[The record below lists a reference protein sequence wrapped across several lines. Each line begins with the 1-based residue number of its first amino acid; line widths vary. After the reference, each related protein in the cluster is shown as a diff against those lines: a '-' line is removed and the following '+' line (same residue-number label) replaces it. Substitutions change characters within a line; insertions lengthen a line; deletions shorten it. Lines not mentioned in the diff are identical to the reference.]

1 MIQDE
6 NINIEYK
13 REFIDDIKNEIIAF
27 LNTFGGKIF
36 VGINDDKSIYKSFDA
51 NERNQIDLKIGN
63 WMEDAIYPSTFGLI
77 KHSFDDRGVLIIE
90 VLEGTN
96 KPYFLKEKGPKPS
109 GVYKRVG
116 SSKRKATEEEILK
129 MILNSK
135 RYVYENDISE
145 EQNLTFKYLTNIFEE
160 KEINFTSRE
169 QISLGLIDK
178 SGQYT
183 NLAYLLSDQSN
194 LVVKLA
200 EYDKNLNFKIKK
212 EFSGSLIKIFE
223 NVEEYVNRLNDVSAV
238 IDGSTFQRI
247 ETKSYPGASL
257 REVILNAFCHADYF
271 IRSNIKIE
279 FFPNEVKVTNPGGVF
294 NATME
299 DIMNG
304 VQTYRNPKLVHILDK
319 LNFIENYGTGI
330 PRIIFAYNDSIKKP
344 EFKSTENFFT
354 VKLPN
359 LNFKNDQIN
368 DLINDQINEEN
379 DQIKARISDFGLEV
393 LRLIKEYPGIK
404 VPQIVQKLERK
415 NLIVNSDKVRNEIKR
430 NLYKYIEYKGSNK
443 TGGYY
448 LKLYR

>member
-1 MIQDE
+1 MKKDE
-6 NINIEYK
+6 NLNIEYK

-27 LNTFGGKIF
+27 LNTSGGKIY
-36 VGINDDKSIYKSFDA
+36 VGINDDKTTYKSFDVI
-51 NERNQIDLKIGN
+51 ERDQIDLKIGN
-63 WMEDAIYPSTFGLI
+63 WMEDAIFPSTFGLI
-77 KHSFDDRGVLIIE
+77 KHSFDDNGILIIQ

-96 KPYFLKEKGPKPS
+96 KPYYLKEKGPKPS

-129 MILNSK
+129 MILDSK

-145 EQNLTFKYLTNIFEE
+145 EQNLTFKYLTNVFDE
-160 KEINFTSRE
+160 KKISFTARE

-178 SGQYT
+178 NGQYT

-212 EFSGSLIKIFE
+212 EFTGSLIKIFE
-223 NVEEYVNRLNDVSAV
+223 NVEEQTNRLNDVSA
-238 IDGSTFQRI
+238 IINGETFERI

-257 REVILNAFCHADYF
+257 REIILNAFCHADYF

-279 FFPNEVKVTNPGGVF
+279 FFPNEVKVTNPGGIF

-330 PRIIFAYNDSIKKP
+330 PRTMLAYNDSTKKP
-344 EFKSTENFFT
+344 EFKATENFFT
-354 VKLPN
+354 VILPN
-359 LNFKNDQIN
+359 LNFDNGQINGQINDQIN
-368 DLINDQINEEN
+368 D
-379 DQIKARISDFGLEV
+379 QIKANISDFGLEV
-393 LRLIKEYPGIK
+393 LKLIKEFPGIK
-404 VPQIVQKLERK
+404 VPEIVRKLQIKDFV
-415 NLIVNSDKVRNEIKR
+415 VNSDKVRNEIKR
-430 NLYKYIEYKGSNK
+430 KLFNYIEYKGSNK

-448 LKLYR
+448 LK